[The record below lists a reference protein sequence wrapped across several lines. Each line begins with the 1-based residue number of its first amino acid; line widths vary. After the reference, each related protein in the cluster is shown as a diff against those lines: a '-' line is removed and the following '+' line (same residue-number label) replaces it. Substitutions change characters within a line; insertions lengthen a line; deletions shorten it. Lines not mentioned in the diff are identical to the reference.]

1 MSIKIM
7 LIVFISTV
15 FHKILTTAVAYALFT
30 KKKKNRRYQILEKSL
45 LFSTV
50 QIQAESLKA
59 ISSFTTY
66 VLIIANVFHK
76 CKEKIPV

>member
-1 MSIKIM
+1 M

-30 KKKKNRRYQILEKSL
+30 KKNRRYQILEKSL

-50 QIQAESLKA
+50 QIKAESLKA
-59 ISSFTTY
+59 ISSFITY

>member
-15 FHKILTTAVAYALFT
+15 FHKILTTAVAYAVY
-30 KKKKNRRYQILEKSL
+30 KKNRRYQILEKSL

-50 QIQAESLKA
+50 QIKAESLKA
-59 ISSFTTY
+59 ISSFITY

-76 CKEKIPV
+76 RKEKIPV